1 MQNHVVH
8 IAFGESAGGSINMML
23 KQSGGI
29 QEKSLIVLPELF
41 SIGPL
46 QNLEIKEG
54 RVNRYEWLKTYLNDR
69 FHELGEIYS
78 RFEDAVSALSRI
90 QEQATVFMWTG
101 DHAHEQTGLR
111 FVHYILR
118 QMNLAVFHLNTS
130 KYFPHTRSSGELND
144 ENLRFI
150 YEQRDQPALTAAERR
165 GLAEEWTAL
174 SQQTSVLRVWE
185 DGRIK
190 SVKEDFY
197 DSFIIGKL
205 AQLQKNR
212 TTNTFI
218 NCPRLIGEII
228 GHLEENIGDEF
239 IEYRILELI
248 RKGIFEMEGVPKG
261 MRYFSIRLKSPCKFT
276 S

>member
-23 KQSGGI
+23 KQTGGT
-29 QEKSLIVLPELF
+29 QKKRLIVLPELF

-90 QEQATVFMWTG
+90 QEQAAVFMWTG

-111 FVHYILR
+111 FVHHILR

-130 KYFPHTRSSGELND
+130 KFFPHTRSSGELND
-144 ENLRFI
+144 EELRFI
-150 YEQRDQPALTAAERR
+150 YEQGDQSALTAAERR

-212 TTNTFI
+212 STNTFI

>member
-1 MQNHVVH
+1 MQNNIVH

-23 KQSGGI
+23 KQLGAI

-46 QNLEIKEG
+46 QKLEVKEG
-54 RVNRYEWLKTYLNDR
+54 RVNRYQWLKTHLNDR
-69 FHELGEIYS
+69 FHELGERYS
-78 RFEDAVSALSRI
+78 RFEEAVSALSAFP
-90 QEQATVFMWTG
+90 EQASVFIWTG
-101 DHAHEQTGLR
+101 GHAHEQTGLR
-111 FVHYILR
+111 FVHHILG

-144 ENLRFI
+144 ENLRFM
-150 YEQRDQPALTAAERR
+150 YEQGDQVPLTDAERR
-165 GLAEEWTAL
+165 SLAEEWTAL

-205 AQLQKNR
+205 AKLQKNR
-212 TTNTFI
+212 AASTFI
-218 NCPRLIGEII
+218 NCPRLIGEVI
-228 GHLEENIGDEF
+228 GHLEENIGDEY

-261 MRYFSIRLKSPCKFT
+261 MRYFSVRLKSPCKFT

>member
-1 MQNHVVH
+1 MQNYVVH
-8 IAFGESAGGSINMML
+8 IAFGESARGSINMML
-23 KQSGGI
+23 KQSGET

-46 QNLEIKEG
+46 QKLEVKEG
-54 RVNRYEWLKTYLNDR
+54 RVNRYQWLKTHLNDR

-90 QEQATVFMWTG
+90 HEQASVFMWTG

-130 KYFPHTRSSGELND
+130 KYFPDTRSSGELND
-144 ENLRFI
+144 EKLRFI
-150 YEQRDQPALTAAERR
+150 YEQGDQAALTAAERR
-165 GLAEEWTAL
+165 RLAEEWTAL

-212 TTNTFI
+212 AASTFI
-218 NCPRLIGEII
+218 NCPRLIGEVI
-228 GHLEENIGDEF
+228 GHLEENIGDEY
-239 IEYRILELI
+239 IEYRILELL

-261 MRYFSIRLKSPCKFT
+261 MRYFSVRLNSPCKFT

>member
-90 QEQATVFMWTG
+90 QEQANVFMWTG

-212 TTNTFI
+212 STNTFI

>member
-1 MQNHVVH
+1 MQNNVVH

-23 KQSGGI
+23 KQSGGT

-46 QNLEIKEG
+46 QKLEVKEG

-90 QEQATVFMWTG
+90 QEQASVFMWTG

-111 FVHYILR
+111 FVHHILR

-130 KYFPHTRSSGELND
+130 KYFPYTRSSGELND
-144 ENLRFI
+144 EKLRFI
-150 YEQRDQPALTAAERR
+150 YEQGDQSALTAAERR

-212 TTNTFI
+212 STNTFI
-218 NCPRLIGEII
+218 NCPRLIGEVI
-228 GHLEENIGDEF
+228 GHLKENIGDEF

-261 MRYFSIRLKSPCKFT
+261 MRYFSIRLKSPFKFT
-276 S
+276 I

>member
-1 MQNHVVH
+1 MQNNVVH
-8 IAFGESAGGSINMML
+8 IAFGESARGSINMML
-23 KQSGGI
+23 KQSGGT

-46 QNLEIKEG
+46 QKLEVKEG
-54 RVNRYEWLKTYLNDR
+54 RVNRYQWLKTHLNDR
-69 FHELGEIYS
+69 FHELGERYS
-78 RFEDAVSALSRI
+78 RFEEAVSALSGI
-90 QEQATVFMWTG
+90 PEQASVFIWTG

-111 FVHYILR
+111 FVHHILG

-130 KYFPHTRSSGELND
+130 KYFPHTWSSGELND
-144 ENLRFI
+144 EEMRFI
-150 YEQRDQPALTAAERR
+150 YEERDQVPLTDAERR
-165 GLAEEWTAL
+165 SLAEEWTAL

-190 SVKEDFY
+190 NVKEDFY

-205 AQLQKNR
+205 AKLQKNR
-212 TTNTFI
+212 SANTFI
-218 NCPRLIGEII
+218 NCPRLVGEVI
-228 GHLEENIGDEF
+228 GHLEKNIGDGF

-261 MRYFSIRLKSPCKFT
+261 MRYFSVRLNSPCKFT

>member
-1 MQNHVVH
+1 
-8 IAFGESAGGSINMML
+8 MML
-23 KQSGGI
+23 KQLGGT

-46 QNLEIKEG
+46 QNLEVKEG
-54 RVNRYEWLKTYLNDR
+54 RVNRYDWLKTYLNDR

-90 QEQATVFMWTG
+90 QEQATAFMWTG

-130 KYFPHTRSSGELND
+130 KCFPHTRSSGELND

-212 TTNTFI
+212 STNTFI
-218 NCPRLIGEII
+218 NCPRLIGEVI

>member
-1 MQNHVVH
+1 MQNNIVH

-23 KQSGGI
+23 KQSGGTH
-29 QEKSLIVLPELF
+29 EKSLIVLPELF

-46 QNLEIKEG
+46 QKLEVKEG

-69 FHELGEIYS
+69 FHESGKRYS
-78 RFEDAVSALSRI
+78 RFEVAVSALSGI
-90 QEQATVFMWTG
+90 PEQASVFIWTG

-111 FVHYILR
+111 FVHHILR
-118 QMNLAVFHLNTS
+118 QMNLAVFHLNTT
-130 KYFPHTRSSGELND
+130 KFFPHTRSSGELND

-150 YEQRDQPALTAAERR
+150 YEQGDQAAVTAAEGRR
-165 GLAEEWTAL
+165 LAEEWTAL

-190 SVKEDFY
+190 SVKEDFF
-197 DSFIIGKL
+197 DSFIIEKL

-212 TTNTFI
+212 SANTFI
-218 NCPRLIGEII
+218 NCLSLIGEVI

-248 RKGIFEMEGVPKG
+248 RKGIFEMKGTTKG
-261 MRYFSIRLKSPCKFT
+261 MRYFNVRLKNVM
-276 S
+276 

>member
-1 MQNHVVH
+1 MQNNVVH
-8 IAFGESAGGSINMML
+8 IAFGESARGSINMML
-23 KQSGGI
+23 KQSGET

-46 QNLEIKEG
+46 QKLEVKEG
-54 RVNRYEWLKTYLNDR
+54 RGNRYQWLKTHLNDR
-69 FHELGEIYS
+69 FHELGERYS
-78 RFEDAVSALSRI
+78 RFEEAVSALSGI
-90 QEQATVFMWTG
+90 PEQASVFIWTG

-111 FVHYILR
+111 FVHHILR

-130 KYFPHTRSSGELND
+130 KHIPHTWSSGELND
-144 ENLRFI
+144 EEMRFI
-150 YEQRDQPALTAAERR
+150 YEERDQVPLTDAERR
-165 GLAEEWTAL
+165 SLAEKWTAL
-174 SQQTSVLRVWE
+174 SQQTSVLRVWD

-205 AQLQKNR
+205 AQLQKNLAAS
-212 TTNTFI
+212 TFI
-218 NCPRLIGEII
+218 NCPRLIGEVI
-228 GHLEENIGDEF
+228 GHLEENIGDEY

-261 MRYFSIRLKSPCKFT
+261 MRYFSVRLKSPCKFT

>member
-23 KQSGGI
+23 KQTGGT
-29 QEKSLIVLPELF
+29 QKKRLIVLPELF

-90 QEQATVFMWTG
+90 QEQAAVFMWTG

-111 FVHYILR
+111 FVHHILR

-130 KYFPHTRSSGELND
+130 KFFPHTRSSGELND
-144 ENLRFI
+144 EELRFI
-150 YEQRDQPALTAAERR
+150 YEQGDQSALTAAERR
-165 GLAEEWTAL
+165 DLAEEWTAL

-212 TTNTFI
+212 STNTFI
-218 NCPRLIGEII
+218 NCPRLIGEVI

-261 MRYFSIRLKSPCKFT
+261 MRYFSIRLRSPCKFT
-276 S
+276 I

>member
-23 KQSGGI
+23 KQTGGT
-29 QEKSLIVLPELF
+29 QKKRLIVLPELF

-90 QEQATVFMWTG
+90 QEQAAVFMWTG

-111 FVHYILR
+111 FVHHILR

-130 KYFPHTRSSGELND
+130 QFFPHTRSSGELND
-144 ENLRFI
+144 AELRFI
-150 YEQRDQPALTAAERR
+150 YEQGDQSALTAAERR
-165 GLAEEWTAL
+165 DLAEEWTAL

-212 TTNTFI
+212 STNTFI
-218 NCPRLIGEII
+218 NCPRLIGEVI

-248 RKGIFEMEGVPKG
+248 RKGIFEMEGLPKG
-261 MRYFSIRLKSPCKFT
+261 MRYFSIRLRSPCKFT
-276 S
+276 I

>member
-1 MQNHVVH
+1 MQNNIVH

-23 KQSGGI
+23 KQLGGT

-46 QNLEIKEG
+46 QKLEVKEG
-54 RVNRYEWLKTYLNDR
+54 RDNRYQWLKTHLNDR
-69 FHELGEIYS
+69 FHEFGERYS
-78 RFEDAVSALSRI
+78 RFEEAVSALSGI
-90 QEQATVFMWTG
+90 PEQASVFIWPG

-111 FVHYILR
+111 FVHHILR

-130 KYFPHTRSSGELND
+130 KHFPHTWSSGELND
-144 ENLRFI
+144 EEMRFI
-150 YEQRDQPALTAAERR
+150 YEERDQVPLTDAERR
-165 GLAEEWTAL
+165 SLAEEWTAL
-174 SQQTSVLRVWE
+174 SQQTSVLRLWE

-190 SVKEDFY
+190 NVKEDFY

-205 AQLQKNR
+205 AKLQKNR
-212 TTNTFI
+212 AASTFI
-218 NCPRLIGEII
+218 NCPRLIGEVI
-228 GHLEENIGDEF
+228 GHLEENIGDEY
-239 IEYRILELI
+239 IKYRILELI

-261 MRYFSIRLKSPCKFT
+261 MRYFSVRLKSPCKFT

>member
-1 MQNHVVH
+1 MQNHVIH
-8 IAFGESAGGSINMML
+8 IAFGESVGGSINMML
-23 KQSGGI
+23 KQSGGT
-29 QEKSLIVLPELF
+29 QKDRLIVLPELF

-46 QNLEIKEG
+46 QNLEDKEG

-90 QEQATVFMWTG
+90 QEQAPVFMWTG

-111 FVHYILR
+111 FVHHILR

-150 YEQRDQPALTAAERR
+150 YEQGDQAALTASERR
-165 GLAEEWTAL
+165 RLAEEWTAL

-212 TTNTFI
+212 STNTFI
-218 NCPRLIGEII
+218 NCPRLIGEVI

-239 IEYRILELI
+239 IEFRILELI
-248 RKGIFEMEGVPKG
+248 GKGIFEMEGVPKG
-261 MRYFSIRLKSPCKFT
+261 MRYFSVRLKSPCRFT